1 MLYFPSQIVETL
13 EEVTAKLKA
22 QEWSAVLIL
31 THHAIAT
38 ATATWRADCQHQ
50 LRGPSHSL
58 GSHLPSAT
66 QGRFVDPQPHD
77 PRRGVRRPACM
88 AATRARPQVK
98 GYQVPAAGTSM
109 KRAAEFISPARKS
122 YFLRLRSENA
132 CEVYQ
137 RKRCAPPRCHS
148 HSSARRCWSSFLL
161 QSRNIRSWRR

>member
-1 MLYFPSQIVETL
+1 MYLCCLLTVCHDTDFVSFILRIDMLYSPPQIVETL

-38 ATATWRADCQHQ
+38 ATATCQHQ

-58 GSHLPSAT
+58 GSYLPSAT

-88 AATRARPQVK
+88 AATRVRPQVK
-98 GYQVPAAGTSM
+98 GYQVPAAGASV
-109 KRAAEFISPARKS
+109 KCVADFISPARKS
-122 YFLRLRSENA
+122 YFLSLRSENA

-137 RKRCAPPRCHS
+137 R
-148 HSSARRCWSSFLL
+148 
-161 QSRNIRSWRR
+161 